1 MSASSSPPPSPARSD
16 GDAAPIAAT
25 ALYVNVFVVAICG
38 LVYELLAGTLGSYL
52 LGDSVTQFSLVIGLY
67 LSAMGAGAW
76 LSRKLETELARRF
89 VELEL
94 AVAVVGGFSAPVLF
108 LSFGSVASFQ
118 LVLLGFVA
126 GIGVLVGLELPL
138 LMRLLEGQLALKDL
152 VSRVLTFDYIG
163 ALAAALMFPLVLV
176 PKLGLVRSSLVAGV
190 ANACVGL
197 WGTWLLGARLGK
209 RVTGVR
215 VRAVLVLVALLVGL
229 AYANRFTSWAEDEM
243 YADPVVFTE
252 TTPYQRIVVTR
263 GRAGF
268 QLFLNG
274 NLQFSSADEY
284 RYHEALVHPAMA
296 AAEAP
301 PQRVLILGGG
311 DGLALREVLRHAS
324 VQHVTLVDLD
334 PAMTG
339 LSRRFPSL
347 AALNHHSFDDP
358 RVTVINDD
366 AMVWLDEHPGQWD
379 VIIVDFPDP
388 NNFQLGKLY
397 TRLFYRRV
405 LAHLTKGGAVS
416 VQATSPLF
424 ARRSYWCIIDTMRS
438 AGFEVRPYQ
447 VTVPSFGVWG
457 YGLARRVPFAPPR
470 HVALQP
476 MRYLNDD
483 ALVAMFEM
491 PADMG
496 PVPVEINQLDNQALV
511 RYYERE
517 WRRWE

>member
-1 MSASSSPPPSPARSD
+1 
-16 GDAAPIAAT
+16 
-25 ALYVNVFVVAICG
+25 LYVNVFVVAICG

-76 LSRKLETELARRF
+76 LSRRLETELARRF
-89 VELEL
+89 LEIEL
-94 AVAVVGGFSAPVLF
+94 AVAVVGGASAPVLF
-108 LSFGSVASFQ
+108 LAFGTVVHFQ
-118 LVLLGFVA
+118 IVLLAFVVA
-126 GIGVLVGLELPL
+126 IGVLVGLELPL
-138 LMRLLEGQLALKDL
+138 LMRLLEGQVAFKDL

-176 PKLGLVRSSLVAGV
+176 PKLGLVRSSLVAGT
-190 ANACVGL
+190 ANACVAL
-197 WGTWLLGARLGK
+197 WGTWLLAPRLGT

-215 VRAVLVLVALLVGL
+215 ARAVGVLLAMLAAL
-229 AYANRFTSWAEDEM
+229 AYSEHFTAWAEDET
-243 YADPVVFTE
+243 YADPIVFTD
-252 TTPYQRIVVTR
+252 TTPYQRIVVTH

-284 RYHEALVHPAMA
+284 RYHEALVHPAMV

-301 PQRVLILGGG
+301 PRKVLILGGG
-311 DGLALREVLRHAS
+311 DGLALREVLAHSS
-324 VQHVTLVDLD
+324 VAQVTLVDLD

-339 LSRRFPSL
+339 LSKRFPAL
-347 AALNHHSFDDP
+347 AALNRHAFDDP

-366 AMVWLDEHPGQWD
+366 AMVWLDEHPGLWD
-379 VIIVDFPDP
+379 VIVVDFPDP
-388 NNFQLGKLY
+388 NTFALGKLF
-397 TRLFYRRV
+397 TKLFYRRLIARV
-405 LAHLTKGGAVS
+405 SPGGAVA

-424 ARRSYWCIIDTMRS
+424 ARKSYWCIVATMRA

-457 YGLARRVPFAPPR
+457 YVLARRVPFTAPTQVPTL
-470 HVALQP
+470 AL
-476 MRYLNDD
+476 RYLNEA
-483 ALVAMFEM
+483 ALASMFQM
-491 PADMG
+491 PADMTE
-496 PVPVEINQLDNQALV
+496 VPVEINQLDNQALV
-511 RYYERE
+511 HYYERE